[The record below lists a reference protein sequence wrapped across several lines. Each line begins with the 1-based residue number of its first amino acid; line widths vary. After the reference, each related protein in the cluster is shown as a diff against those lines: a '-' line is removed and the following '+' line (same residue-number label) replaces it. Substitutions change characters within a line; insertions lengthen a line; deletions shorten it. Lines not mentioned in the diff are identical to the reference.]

1 MFSFLVLLVAQLEL
15 LVGNLHVP
23 VKEMIYVTAVQ
34 DRLRHGDFSLSRW
47 PLQEVR
53 RLSRLFGKL

>member
-1 MFSFLVLLVAQLEL
+1 MLPVAQLEL

-34 DRLRHGDFSLSRW
+34 DRLRPGDFLSRW